1 MSADGPEQRRA
12 ALEARAD
19 DAWNRDFDMP
29 RAPTSEQYAVA
40 FSLPVHLKINT
51 IVSDMR
57 EATITSL
64 ELYADETCQQLLADD
79 VDLEDLPLDVQDD
92 IYAAL
97 HEAMTGV
104 AK

>member
-1 MSADGPEQRRA
+1 MSADGPVERA
-12 ALEARAD
+12 AEFYERAHET
-19 DAWNRDFDMP
+19 WNRDFDMP

-40 FSLPVHLKINT
+40 FSLPVHIKINT

-64 ELYADETCQQLLADD
+64 DLYADETCLLADD

-97 HEAMTGV
+97 HQAMTGV
-104 AK
+104 AP